1 MLLSLTLCLPVLGVA
16 ATAPAQAWAHQ
27 SGVVRLK
34 ANGPPLANQDLRDR
48 LLIQETFARWGI
60 AYDEARLDVV
70 RTLFTP
76 DAVFEVTLGSA
87 EPIARAVGLDE
98 IVLNVGN
105 SLRQQADQRRHALS
119 NLVIDELSKTRAT
132 AIAYGIV
139 TIAAD
144 GLKLGATVIYSAD
157 LRKEADGVWRFSRFV
172 IGMDD
177 YAGRRIVNPGQNS
190 AQNSGQNSG
199 Q

>member
-1 MLLSLTLCLPVLGVA
+1 MLTLLCLPLSAIA
-16 ATAPAQAWAHQ
+16 ATSPAQAWAHK
-27 SGVVRLK
+27 SGVVKLK
-34 ANGPPLANQDLRDR
+34 ANGPKLASQELRDR
-48 LLIQETFARWGI
+48 LLIHEAFARWGV

-87 EPIARAVGLDE
+87 EPIARAVGPDE
-98 IVLNVGN
+98 IVQNVSG
-105 SLRQQADQRRHALS
+105 SLQQQADQRRHALS
-119 NLVIDELSKTRAT
+119 NIVIDELSRSAAK

-139 TIAAD
+139 TVAAD
-144 GLKLGATVIYSAD
+144 GLKIGATVIYSAD

-177 YAGRRIVNPGQNS
+177 YAGRRIVNPPKP
-190 AQNSGQNSG
+190 
-199 Q
+199 

>member
-1 MLLSLTLCLPVLGVA
+1 MKIPSLLPGLLLSALLSPLATA
-16 ATAPAQAWAHQ
+16 ATAPAQAWAHK
-27 SGVVRLK
+27 SGVVKLGP
-34 ANGPPLANQDLRDR
+34 NGPTLANQDLRDR
-48 LLIQETFARWGI
+48 LLIQEAFARWGI

-76 DAVFEVTLGSA
+76 DAVFEVTQGSA
-87 EPIARAVGLDE
+87 EPIARAVGPDA
-98 IVLNVGN
+98 IVLNVSG

-119 NLVIDELSKTRAT
+119 NIVIDQMSKREAQ

-177 YAGRRIVNPGQNS
+177 YAGRRIVNPG
-190 AQNSGQNSG
+190 ADPAKP
-199 Q
+199 